1 MKKFVERKNLHCLF
15 LFLVLFVLGFTSLA
29 DTFSK
34 EDGNQAIDNIHWLS
48 YKQAL
53 TKSKVENIPTLLYF
67 YSDNCGWCRRFENE
81 TFTNQE
87 VQELMNGNFAMAR
100 INSDSGEAIVEN
112 GEKITERQ
120 LSVQVY
126 QVRGN
131 PTTWFLSKDNERI
144 ASLPGFV
151 EADVFIHVLRYIKDA
166 YYKEVTFQEYME
178 KQNI

>member
-1 MKKFVERKNLHCLF
+1 MKKFVERKNLHYLF
-15 LFLVLFVLGFTSLA
+15 LFLVLFVFGFTSLA
-29 DTFSK
+29 DTFS
-34 EDGNQAIDNIHWLS
+34 EEGENQALDIINWLP
-48 YKQAL
+48 YEQAL
-53 TKSKVENIPTLLYF
+53 TKSNVEKIPTLIYF

-81 TFTNQE
+81 TLTNQE

-100 INSDSGEAIVEN
+100 INSDSGEPIVEN

-120 LSVQVY
+120 LSGQVY

-166 YYKEVTFQEYME
+166 HYKELTFQEYME
-178 KQNI
+178 NQNI